1 MFINKHRSTRRVE
14 TCILLTGIFAGCLVL
29 GGCPTEPL
37 PGGAAPRV
45 TSSFPTT
52 GPTRGGTRV
61 QIKGAGLSAVVKVR
75 FGTVEGTDLLV
86 ESETELFVT
95 APASFPGNVPVEL
108 GTATLAVAQTPD
120 GFLYSDDDSDGDGLT
135 NAQEE
140 EGWFVWV
147 DYFGLGLGVDT
158 FGNIVGLSEVAIAS
172 DPVNADTDAD
182 GLGDLGEFQNK
193 SDPTLS
199 DTDGDGLTDGEE
211 VHRWLTAATSVDTD
225 HDSRGTEGN
234 RPPNPALFD
243 GAELRIDPSDATRS
257 AGLLATSP
265 TLDDTD
271 GDGRSDFEEF
281 DSSVF
286 RPLLAELPLLSIE
299 VVDQVDIR
307 LNVEYAEEVGTT
319 REYGTTIE
327 TGRTTGVSGTVTNG
341 SETTEST
348 SRSQTDHLGGHVDV
362 TIGSEGG
369 FPAGAKVKSSA
380 EVGVDYFSEWARED
394 SSSSTS
400 STETSNTTSSE
411 TSQSTA
417 YSELQSDSQV
427 LTETTSTGSL
437 SVGVQIRNIGDV
449 SFAISN
455 IALAVRM
462 WIPGSDP
469 DDPTFTGSF
478 RTVGTLLP
486 AYDAATALGP
496 GEATPVV
503 QAAAQDLNADLIREF
518 LADPRRLYFSSPGFS
533 LVDADGRDFAFL
545 REVTRARTA
554 SITLDF
560 GDGQREDYV
569 VATEVNRDSAGERT
583 GLRLIDAFTQLGI
596 DYATQAQSPSSNT
609 VLTQVRGTPSE
620 APTPAL
626 FWSVFLTTR
635 DGTVPDDGPNF
646 EDLRLRAGDRVVVA
660 LSRDED
666 EDGLFSAE
674 EEHFGTSE
682 KSTDTDG
689 DGIGDAE
696 EAMPTVESVDPLVT
710 IAAGWDVALSDGV
723 AYRVVSDPAIADL
736 DRDGLNDGEE
746 RTAGTD
752 PRKPDTDDDGT
763 LDNTDPFPLQ
773 RGNILLV
780 RPGGPGVT
788 GQGTTWDTA
797 YDQIYEALY
806 EAFVRNASPE
816 ADDDVN
822 EIWVAAGL
830 YFPSDSIADGP
841 LNLVSNV
848 ALYGG
853 FTGTE
858 TKLSQRN
865 ADPLSSG
872 TFITGDRNGDGQFD
886 AGDDKRLINAFRLGG
901 QTLLD
906 GFVLTHANATGG
918 PSYGG
923 ALYQQGGS
931 LIVQNCVFTENRAYN
946 GGAAIYTELYE
957 DAGTGASEAPTLDI
971 KSCSFLQNSLIQD
984 NNNKNT
990 DNYGGALYLASAD
1003 GSAPGRFSIQDCL
1016 FQGNLAQRGGALCV
1030 LNSECAVDGAT
1041 FTDNRAY
1048 FSLAVTSPS
1057 EPRGGAIYNL
1067 GSLHISNS
1075 LFQRNYAGGSLNGTE
1090 KGGAIA
1096 NNGPMFSMTQCVLAN
1111 NTAVREGGAL
1121 FLGNI
1126 LGSATVTN
1134 CTFSNNGSGLGV
1146 DGGSVFWFQ
1155 TRALTTRLENN
1166 IFDELVSFAFD
1177 DSTGTQPS
1185 YDSVILQPIVRYCYV
1200 SDGRYPTLDGTA
1212 NLTGLQF
1219 GTPGFVD
1226 GTGGDFRLAGDSIC
1240 IDRGNNAADG
1250 DIGTAGFQLPL
1261 STDFGGLARIV
1272 NGDGSGGAAIDI
1284 GAFEYGAESQ

>member
-1 MFINKHRSTRRVE
+1 M
-14 TCILLTGIFAGCLVL
+14 LTLGIIAASLVL
-29 GGCPTEPL
+29 GGCPIEPGT
-37 PGGAAPRV
+37 GGAAPKV

-61 QIKGAGLSAVVKVR
+61 QIKGVGLGAVVKVR
-75 FGTVEGTDLLV
+75 FGNVDGADLLV
-86 ESETELFVT
+86 ESETELYVT
-95 APASFPGNVPVEL
+95 APASFPGIVPVEL
-108 GTATLAVAQTPD
+108 GTATLAVAATPD
-120 GFLYSDDDSDGDGLT
+120 GFFYSDDDSDGDGLT
-135 NAQEE
+135 NAQED

-158 FGNIVGLSEVAIAS
+158 FGNVVGLSETTIAS
-172 DPVNADTDAD
+172 DPSNPDTDDD
-182 GLGDLGEFQNK
+182 GLGDLEEFQNK
-193 SDPTLS
+193 SDPTLA

-211 VHRWLTAATSVDTD
+211 VHRWRTAATSVDTD
-225 HDSRGTEGN
+225 HDSRGPEGN

-243 GAELRIDPSDATRS
+243 GAELHIDPNDETRS

-271 GDGRSDFEEF
+271 GDGRTDFEEL

-299 VVDQVDIR
+299 VVDEVDIR

-327 TGRTTGVSGTVTNG
+327 TGRTTGVSGTVTSG
-341 SETTEST
+341 QETTEST
-348 SRSQTDHLGGHVDV
+348 SRSQTDHLGGHADL

-369 FPAGAKVKSSA
+369 FPSGAKVKSSA

-394 SSSSTS
+394 STSSTS
-400 STETSNTTSSE
+400 STEVSNTTSSE
-411 TSQSTA
+411 TSESTA

-427 LTETTSTGSL
+427 LTETSSTGSL

-469 DDPTFTGSF
+469 SDPSFAGSF

-503 QAAAQDLNADLIREF
+503 QAAAEDLNADLIREF

-533 LVDADGRDFAFL
+533 LIDANGRDFAFL

-569 VATEVNRDSAGERT
+569 VATEVNRDNTGERT
-583 GLRLIDAFTQLGI
+583 GLRLIDAFAQLGI
-596 DYATQAQSPSSNT
+596 DYATLVQSPSGST
-609 VLTQVRGTPSE
+609 VLTKVRGTP
-620 APTPAL
+620 ADTPTPAL

-674 EEHFGTSE
+674 EEHFGTS
-682 KSTDTDG
+682 DTSVDADG

-696 EAMPTVESVDPLVT
+696 EAMPTIQSFDPLIT
-710 IAAGWDVALSDGV
+710 IAAGWDVALADGV
-723 AYRVVSDPAIADL
+723 TYRVVSDPAVADL
-736 DRDGLNDGEE
+736 DRDQLNDGAE
-746 RTAGTD
+746 RAAGTD

-763 LDNTDPFPLQ
+763 PDNLDPFPLQ

-780 RPGGPGVT
+780 RPGGPGVA
-788 GQGTTWDTA
+788 GQGETWDTA

-806 EAFVRNASPE
+806 EAFIRNASPQ

-822 EIWVAAGL
+822 EIWVAAGI

-872 TFITGDRNGDGQFD
+872 TFITGDRDGDGQYD
-886 AGDDKRLINAFRLGG
+886 AGDDKRLISAFRLGS
-901 QTLLD
+901 QTVLD
-906 GFVLTHANATGG
+906 GFVLTHANATDS

-923 ALYQQGGS
+923 ALRQQGGS
-931 LIVQNCVFTENRAYN
+931 LIVQNCVFTGNRAYN
-946 GGAAIYTELYE
+946 GGAAIYTESY
-957 DAGTGASEAPTLDI
+957 DDGSESDAPTLEI
-971 KSCSFLQNSLIQD
+971 SSCSFLQNALIQEVD
-984 NNNKNT
+984 NKNA
-990 DNYGGALYLASAD
+990 DNFGGALYLTTANSLV
-1003 GSAPGRFSIQDCL
+1003 PGRFTIQDCL

-1030 LNSECAVDGAT
+1030 LNSECTVDAST

-1048 FSLAVTSPS
+1048 FSVDVSGPT

-1067 GSLHISNS
+1067 GALRISNS
-1075 LFQRNYAGGSLNGTE
+1075 LFQRNYAGGSLSSFE

-1096 NNGPMFSMTQCVLAN
+1096 NNGPLLSITQCVLAN
-1111 NTAVREGGAL
+1111 NTATGAGGAL

-1126 LGSATVTN
+1126 QGSATVTN

-1155 TRALTTRLENN
+1155 TRALSTRLENN
-1166 IFDELVSFAFD
+1166 IFDELVSFAFED
-1177 DSTGTQPS
+1177 DTGTQPS
-1185 YDSVILQPIVRYCYV
+1185 YDSLILQPIVRYCYV
-1200 SDGRYPTLDGTA
+1200 SDGRYPTADGIA
-1212 NLTGLQF
+1212 NLSGVGL
-1219 GTPGFVD
+1219 GPPGIVNAA
-1226 GTGGDFRLAGDSIC
+1226 GGDFRLAGDSVC
-1240 IDRGNNAADG
+1240 IDRGNNAADA

-1261 STDFGGLARIV
+1261 SFDFGGATRIT
-1272 NGDGSGGAAIDI
+1272 NGDGFGAAAIDI
-1284 GAFEYGAESQ
+1284 GAFEYGAGAP